1 MTKRFFNSL
10 GQILKNEGI
19 NPAIGISR
27 HLLWQ
32 ARRFFHAFPCELTIS
47 DSRLL
52 AEKAT
57 GVAALVNAMGLYD
70 FHNMSLLK
78 IILASMP
85 ATFIDVGAN
94 IGSYTLVASESK
106 SAFVVSIE
114 PHPATFATLTQNV
127 KRNGRENVV
136 CLNIALSDHD
146 GDAELTNKADSSIN
160 RVTEHA
166 DACEGCVPVRCRT
179 LDSLCE
185 ELNVQPAVVKID
197 VEGHEARVIAGSRKC
212 LRGASLFLI
221 EGGERPEI
229 RSAMGSYD
237 LLGPLYFHQG
247 EMVLSRSPQRR
258 PEDPIYL
265 SKPCLKALCLLGVNS
280 ADNIAKAGGQLRP

>member
-1 MTKRFFNSL
+1 MRFFNSL

-19 NPAIGISR
+19 NPATGISR

-32 ARRFFHAFPCELTIS
+32 ARRLFHAFPCELAIS

-52 AEKAT
+52 AEEAT
-57 GVAALVNAMGLYD
+57 GVPALVNALGLYD

-78 IILASMP
+78 VILADRP

-114 PHPATFATLTQNV
+114 PHPRTFAALTQNV
-127 KRNGRENVV
+127 KRNQRKNVV
-136 CLNIALSDHD
+136 CLNLALSDHD
-146 GDAELTNKADSSIN
+146 GEAELTNKEDSSIN
-160 RVTEHA
+160 SVAEHP
-166 DACEGCVPVRCRT
+166 DASEGSVPVRCRT

-185 ELNVQPAVVKID
+185 DLNIQPAIVKID
-197 VEGHEARVIAGSRKC
+197 VEGHEARVIAGFRRHI
-212 LRGASLFLI
+212 RGASLLLI
-221 EGGERPEI
+221 EGGERPEL
-229 RSAMGSYD
+229 RSAMGNFG

-247 EMVLSRSPQRR
+247 DMTLSRLPQRR
-258 PEDPIYL
+258 AEDPIYL
-265 SKPCLKALCLLGVNS
+265 SESYINALRVLGVNGPGS
-280 ADNIAKAGGQLRP
+280 TVKAGGQS